1 MEADPAVARVVTCAK
16 ADVTNAA
23 SFGWAG
29 QAIALIANMQMGFVL
44 HSAAYAI
51 TTLRVRAAE

>member
-1 MEADPAVARVVTCAK
+1 MEADPAVARVITCAK

-29 QAIALIANMQMGFVL
+29 HTIAIIAAMLMGFVL
-44 HSAAYAI
+44 HRAAYAI